1 MDITATTDKDSD
13 LDIPLLA
20 DNADPSPGD
29 TIQVTQ
35 VDAADR
41 LGVPLTLEDDGS
53 VDYACTQ
60 SAALATLTAGQSVTD
75 TFDYTITD
83 SRGLTSTGQVTV
95 TVTGENDPPQAAGI
109 PDVAHAVGGAA
120 TTIELTQY
128 FSDEQDAAA
137 DLTYTVAD
145 VSNPA
150 LFSSVS
156 IDPTSQLLTLNYA
169 PGAFGTSYVTICGT
183 DSLGLSAQT
192 TFAVRSAANV
202 AAISGLSITPEISEG
217 ETVTLSGQLS
227 GNGPLSLTVDWG
239 DGDPQTF
246 AYPAGTTS
254 FSQTHEYTVCSDD
267 GSPYE
272 VELSLCDAV
281 GMWDEQE
288 VSTQVTHVA
297 PTLGSVAVTGATYVG
312 DTGTLTGTISEPNP
326 LYNYTLQVGWG
337 DGSTE
342 TYTLPTGATTFSES
356 YQFQGESSDVDV
368 TLMDDHGDTVTAD
381 APVSINYLLGSL
393 ANLQVPAAPEGGTS
407 TLSGN
412 IVNAR
417 ATDTLSVEVDWGDG
431 SDPQNDRL
439 RGRVHVL

>member
-1 MDITATTDKDSD
+1 M
-13 LDIPLLA
+13 
-20 DNADPSPGD
+20 
-29 TIQVTQ
+29 
-35 VDAADR
+35 AA
-41 LGVPLTLEDDGS
+41 
-53 VDYACTQ
+53 
-60 SAALATLTAGQSVTD
+60 
-75 TFDYTITD
+75 
-83 SRGLTSTGQVTV
+83 
-95 TVTGENDPPQAAGI
+95 
-109 PDVAHAVGGAA
+109 
-120 TTIELTQY
+120 
-128 FSDEQDAAA
+128 
-137 DLTYTVAD
+137 
-145 VSNPA
+145 
-150 LFSSVS
+150 
-156 IDPTSQLLTLNYA
+156 PTRWS
-169 PGAFGTSYVTICGT
+169 
-183 DSLGLSAQT
+183 
-192 TFAVRSAANV
+192 
-202 AAISGLSITPEISEG
+202 
-217 ETVTLSGQLS
+217 
-227 GNGPLSLTVDWG
+227 
-239 DGDPQTF
+239 
-246 AYPAGTTS
+246 
-254 FSQTHEYTVCSDD
+254 
-267 GSPYE
+267 
-272 VELSLCDAV
+272 LSLCDAV

-431 SDPQNDRL
+431 SDPQTIACAAGSTSFEGQHQYVDTSPSGGYTVSVTLIDNGEAADSETTTAAVTDVPPTVTSMQVSASQAGEAATLNGTFTDPGTEDTFQLQVTWGDGQFDSEQLGEGVTTFSMDHVYGDEGSYGAASYDHGQRRRARHGGGDGPGFGELAAVAGRIDDSLDQRGGIRGGQRDDRGRGMERLPSTHRYVGRRYDFHLRL
-439 RGRVHVL
+439 RGRHRGIRGDPPLSRQPGRRPLGPVRRGPHAFR

>member
-1 MDITATTDKDSD
+1 MTLTGSDTLADYQTVLQTITYQNSSTNLDGAVRQIQVVACDGTSSSPVATANITLLAKAVPPVAVDITATTDKDSD

-35 VDAADR
+35 VDAAKR

-183 DSLGLSAQT
+183 DSLGLTARRPSPSARPQT
-192 TFAVRSAANV
+192 WPRSAAYRSRPRL
-202 AAISGLSITPEISEG
+202 AKGRRSRC
-217 ETVTLSGQLS
+217 
-227 GNGPLSLTVDWG
+227 
-239 DGDPQTF
+239 
-246 AYPAGTTS
+246 PAS
-254 FSQTHEYTVCSDD
+254 C
-267 GSPYE
+267 
-272 VELSLCDAV
+272 
-281 GMWDEQE
+281 
-288 VSTQVTHVA
+288 
-297 PTLGSVAVTGATYVG
+297 
-312 DTGTLTGTISEPNP
+312 
-326 LYNYTLQVGWG
+326 
-337 DGSTE
+337 
-342 TYTLPTGATTFSES
+342 
-356 YQFQGESSDVDV
+356 
-368 TLMDDHGDTVTAD
+368 
-381 APVSINYLLGSL
+381 
-393 ANLQVPAAPEGGTS
+393 
-407 TLSGN
+407 
-412 IVNAR
+412 R
-417 ATDTLSVEVDWGDG
+417 ATARS
-431 SDPQNDRL
+431 R
-439 RGRVHVL
+439 